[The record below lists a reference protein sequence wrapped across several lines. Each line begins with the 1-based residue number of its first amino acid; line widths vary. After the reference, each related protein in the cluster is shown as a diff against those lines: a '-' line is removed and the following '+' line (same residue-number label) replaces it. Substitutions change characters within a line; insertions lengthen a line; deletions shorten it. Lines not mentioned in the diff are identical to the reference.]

1 MKNGTTDVWKNNRE
15 AVLQKYKK
23 KRLPKLPLD
32 KLTETIIAANTIIDP
47 T

>member
-1 MKNGTTDVWKNNRE
+1 MELRTYGKIMEKVCYKNI
-15 AVLQKYKK
+15 KK